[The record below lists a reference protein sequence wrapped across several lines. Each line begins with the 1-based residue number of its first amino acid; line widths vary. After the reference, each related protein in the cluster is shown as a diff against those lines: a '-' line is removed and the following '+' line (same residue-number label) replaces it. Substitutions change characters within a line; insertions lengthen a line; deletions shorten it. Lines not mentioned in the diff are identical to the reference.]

1 MTSEPWYRTTLRW
14 GQTNLV
20 EIDPARYD
28 DAWWREHWRRT
39 RVQGVIVN
47 AGGIVAYYPSEFP
60 LHHRAVALGDRDL
73 YGDVVRSARE
83 VGLKVVAR
91 MDSNR
96 VAEDFYRAHPDWICV
111 DAEGKPYRQA
121 DKYITCINSP
131 YYSEYLPRIMTE
143 IIKRS
148 RPDGFSDNSWPG
160 MPRDRICQCRNCSEK
175 FFARAGIALPKVHD
189 WASENYRRWIRWNY
203 ERRTELWDFNNSVTR
218 KAGGEHCVWS
228 GMISGDVLNNG
239 NRFID
244 LKAILSRAEIVMLD
258 HQRRNALDGFSDNT
272 EAGKRLHEVGGWDKL
287 IPESTPQYQLG
298 APAFRLASMP
308 PPEVRLWSSSG
319 FAGGIQPWWHHIG
332 AMHEDRRQYAT
343 AEPIFRWHAAN
354 EDILVR
360 REPQADVGVVWSQTN
375 HDFYGQGRAAERTL
389 GPYRG
394 VVKALDRAGITY
406 LPVHADDIAK
416 ASGRFGVLV
425 LPNVA
430 AMSDAQVSAI
440 EGFARQGG
448 SVIAT
453 SEATVRFESGDSR
466 GDFAIGSLFGVHRG
480 DGARGGEDAPD
491 PNIETSARHTYL
503 RLAPELR
510 AGVDGPK
517 DATAPA
523 VRGSRHPVLA
533 GLDTTDTIPFGG
545 YLPVVSV
552 EDDVAVLA
560 TFIPDFPIYPPETSW
575 MRQPRSDLPAI
586 AVREPSSGGKL
597 VWFVADLD
605 RCYARDEN
613 PEHALLIANAVRWA
627 LGGRTKLSLEGG
639 HGFITACLYRQG
651 ARQIV
656 HLNNRILTSRIPGRQ
671 SELVPIGPVE
681 VRLRAAPGAKPP
693 REIDLRVGGK
703 KVAARIADGN
713 LIFSVDAILDHEVAV
728 IDWAT

>member
-1 MTSEPWYRTTLRW
+1 M
-14 GQTNLV
+14 
-20 EIDPARYD
+20 
-28 DAWWREHWRRT
+28 
-39 RVQGVIVN
+39 
-47 AGGIVAYYPSEFP
+47 
-60 LHHRAVALGDRDL
+60 
-73 YGDVVRSARE
+73 
-83 VGLKVVAR
+83 
-91 MDSNR
+91 
-96 VAEDFYRAHPDWICV
+96 
-111 DAEGKPYRQA
+111 
-121 DKYITCINSP
+121 
-131 YYSEYLPRIMTE
+131 
-143 IIKRS
+143 
-148 RPDGFSDNSWPG
+148 
-160 MPRDRICQCRNCSEK
+160 
-175 FFARAGIALPKVHD
+175 
-189 WASENYRRWIRWNY
+189 
-203 ERRTELWDFNNSVTR
+203 
-218 KAGGEHCVWS
+218 
-228 GMISGDVLNNG
+228 
-239 NRFID
+239 
-244 LKAILSRAEIVMLD
+244 
-258 HQRRNALDGFSDNT
+258 
-272 EAGKRLHEVGGWDKL
+272 
-287 IPESTPQYQLG
+287 
-298 APAFRLASMP
+298 
-308 PPEVRLWSSSG
+308 
-319 FAGGIQPWWHHIG
+319 
-332 AMHEDRRQYAT
+332 
-343 AEPIFRWHAAN
+343 
-354 EDILVR
+354 
-360 REPQADVGVVWSQTN
+360 
-375 HDFYGQGRAAERTL
+375 
-389 GPYRG
+389 
-394 VVKALDRAGITY
+394 
-406 LPVHADDIAK
+406 
-416 ASGRFGVLV
+416 
-425 LPNVA
+425 
-430 AMSDAQVSAI
+430 
-440 EGFARQGG
+440 
-448 SVIAT
+448 
-453 SEATVRFESGDSR
+453 
-466 GDFAIGSLFGVHRG
+466 HRG

-523 VRGSRHPVLA
+523 ARGSRHPVLA
-533 GLDTTDTIPFGG
+533 GFDTTDTIPFGG
-545 YLPVVSV
+545 YLPVVRV